1 MDGRGWTMNSQT
13 KWVAIASLGGLA
25 AGVLVQGSKAITTG
39 YLTPLDTFNPFNTF
53 VLGYWV
59 GALSIFP
66 LIFVII
72 VIAATAPKEG
82 LRNSIF
88 NGLGAVVGVSL
99 VIVCAVIAVAA
110 TRPKKELPYAEASAD
125 RDSFVAG
132 ASSSC
137 AKSRHAAPENRDVSA
152 EFIDAF
158 CSCFGNSLAD
168 VATRVEI
175 THMDQHHTAAPSMI
189 EKIETAS
196 QKCVRL
202 VQGRQ

>member
-1 MDGRGWTMNSQT
+1 MNSQT
-13 KWVAIASLGGLA
+13 RSVTIASLAGLA
-25 AGVLVQGSKAITTG
+25 AGVLVQGSKVITTG
-39 YLTPLDTFNPFNTF
+39 YLTPLDMFNPFNTF

-72 VIAATAPKEG
+72 VIAATARKEG

-88 NGLGAVVGVSL
+88 NGLGAVVGVLL
-99 VIVCAVIAVAA
+99 VIVCAIIAVAA

-125 RDSFVAG
+125 RASFVGG

-137 AKSRHAAPENRDVSA
+137 AKSQRAAPENQDVSA
-152 EFIDAF
+152 AFIDAF

-168 VATRVEI
+168 VATWAEVAYL
-175 THMDQHHTAAPSMI
+175 DQHQTAAPSMI
-189 EKIETAS
+189 EKIGTVS